1 MSSTESPRSSSYD
14 LEEKGAGWVFFAV
27 SMLALA
33 GIVGL
38 INRIDTATPLA
49 RCSTRRLEI

>member
-1 MSSTESPRSSSYD
+1 MSSTESPRGLSYD